1 MTVPVVGEFWA
12 RTSVYGRLAPWPP
25 VAVAAKAGVAAST
38 ATPAR
43 PAVASV
49 MEVAPARSRRLR
61 PRSFGGLDGGPGW
74 NTVDPLDTWGVARV
88 GDRERSVADCDAKL
102 LDISLQDVD
111 FSQQEIY

>member
-12 RTSVYGRLAPWPP
+12 WTSVYGRLAPWPP

-49 MEVAPARSRRLR
+49 MEVAPASSRRLR
-61 PRSFGGLDGGPGW
+61 PRSLGGLDGGAGW
-74 NTVDPLDTWGVARV
+74 NTVDPLDAWGVRAGR
-88 GDRERSVADCDAKL
+88 RSRTWHRRL
-102 LDISLQDVD
+102 
-111 FSQQEIY
+111 